1 MRFRLGVVS
10 VFLSLL
16 SFSQSKHANTLLW
29 EISGKGLKNSSYI
42 YGTFH
47 LMCPE
52 DLVVAPELEK
62 RFNTTRQ
69 LYLELDMDDPSLVQQ
84 LMVNTTM
91 KGDTTLSDLLPK
103 AEYDTLGAR
112 FQKYTGIPL
121 ALLNN
126 LKPFFSLS
134 AAFPSLLDCKA
145 TEGWEKKF
153 MEMAKSNNE
162 EVKGLETVK
171 DQLDVV
177 DSIPYSVQ
185 AKMLSSTLLNID
197 STKKSLQQLIKVYKE
212 KNIDKIQEL
221 TKEDK
226 DFGQY
231 DAMMIDK
238 RNAKWVPVIIE
249 QATAMPTFFAV
260 GAGHLGGEKGI
271 IQLLQN
277 KGYTVKPVMY

>member
-1 MRFRLGVVS
+1 MKFRLVIVS
-10 VFLSLL
+10 VLV
-16 SFSQSKHANTLLW
+16 SFVSFGQSQHAKTLLW
-29 EISGKGLKNSSYI
+29 EISGKGLKSPSYI

-62 RFNTTRQ
+62 RFNSTKQ
-69 LYLELDMDDPSLVQQ
+69 LYLELDMDDPSMMQQ
-84 LMVNTTM
+84 LMLNTTM
-91 KGDTTLSDLLPK
+91 KGDTTLSQLLSK
-103 AEYDTLGAR
+103 AEYDTLGVR
-112 FQKYTGIPL
+112 FQRYTGIPL
-121 ALLNN
+121 MLLNN

-134 AAFPSLLDCKA
+134 AAFPALLDCKA

-153 MEMAKSNNE
+153 MEMAKDNNE

-171 DQLDVV
+171 DQLDVI

-185 AKMLSSTLLNID
+185 AKMLSNTLMNID
-197 STKKSLQQLIKVYKE
+197 STKKSLQQLINVYKE
-212 KNIDKIQEL
+212 KNIDKIQRL

-231 DAMMIDK
+231 DAMMIDQ

-249 QATAMPTFFAV
+249 HATTMPTFFC
-260 GAGHLGGEKGI
+260 GRGGSFRRRKRNSAI
-271 IQLLQN
+271 AS
-277 KGYTVKPVMY
+277 K